1 MFIATYFHSIY
12 FNVKACIKGSNPR
25 GFSKV
30 GFMLSYFRLLFFPEA
45 AEVLNALGSAVVS
58 LV

>member
-1 MFIATYFHSIY
+1 MIASYYHSIY
-12 FNVKACIKGSNPR
+12 FNEKACIKGSNPK

-30 GFMLSYFRLLFFPEA
+30 GFMLSYFSLLFFPEA
-45 AEVLNALGSAVVS
+45 EEVLNALGSAVVS